1 MENQELHKTAT
12 GRITVVGTRKCSNCG
27 RQEFH
32 TKKYEASGKPEDL
45 NQRYSLCK
53 GLCVYCYN
61 KPQAQGGHRK
71 AAEGTAMTEE
81 QLRAKIAALQALLP
95 KETPE

>member
-1 MENQELHKTAT
+1 MSQEIRFTAT
-12 GRITVVGTRKCSNCG
+12 GRPTVVGTRSCSSCG

-32 TKKYEASGKPEDL
+32 TKKYEKSGNPEDL

-61 KPQAQGGHRK
+61 QPQDKGGFRKTTSKPQ
-71 AAEGTAMTEE
+71 EMTAE
-81 QLRAKIAALQALLP
+81 QLEQQIAKLQALLAA
-95 KETPE
+95 KQ